1 MSGGSAIL
9 ALPQIGYDEEP
20 MDRNEMLKAQYRRMK
35 DSGMSDDEI
44 YEALPELRDLNKN
57 KPSVDMLKK
66 AANKPMR
73 TE

>member
-9 ALPQIGYDEEP
+9 ALPQIGYDDEP
-20 MDRNEMLKAQYRRMK
+20 LDRKEMLKAQYRRMK

-57 KPSVDMLKK
+57 KPSVVMLKK